1 MADTPKQN
9 PSTEKKPE
17 ETQKKSGWTGGQ
29 IAGAVLGLL
38 FLLLVLYFF
47 VWPMLK
53 Q

>member
-1 MADTPKQN
+1 MADTPQQT
-9 PSTEKKPE
+9 PEKK
-17 ETQKKSGWTGGQ
+17 SRWTGGQ

>member
-1 MADTPKQN
+1 MSDAPQQN
-9 PSTEKKPE
+9 PE
-17 ETQKKSGWTGGQ
+17 KKSGWTGGQ